1 MADCR
6 GRALAASFRP
16 WLPLGQAPW
25 LRRYPMIAVC
35 EANGLGGRPMLTTSL
50 ATMALAVT
58 ALFLTFITIMGISV
72 AQGADLRLWSRE
84 A

>member
-1 MADCR
+1 
-6 GRALAASFRP
+6 
-16 WLPLGQAPW
+16 
-25 LRRYPMIAVC
+25 MIAVC